1 MAKRTKR
8 NRKASADQDQAI
20 FDLPRREAMS
30 LLPTGLP
37 SSLPGL
43 GDTSGLLGGTS
54 GSNPTSSAVP
64 AGASPADAAKH
75 LSSAAPQNNILDQ
88 NQLSPGA
95 SSSSGATQYSPVVQ
109 SDAPPTN

>member
-8 NRKASADQDQAI
+8 SRKASADEEQAV

-37 SSLPGL
+37 TSLPGL
-43 GDTSGLLGGTS
+43 SDTGGLLGGA
-54 GSNPTSSAVP
+54 GPTTSAVP
-64 AGASPADAAKH
+64 AGTSPADAAKH
-75 LSSAAPQNNILDQ
+75 LTTAAPQNNILDQ

-95 SSSSGATQYSPVVQ
+95 TSSSGATQYSPVVQ
-109 SDAPPTN
+109 SDAPATD

>member
-8 NRKASADQDQAI
+8 SRKPSGDQEQTI

-43 GDTSGLLGGTS
+43 GDTGGLLGGTG
-54 GSNPTSSAVP
+54 GSAPTSAVP
-64 AGASPADAAKH
+64 AGTSPADAAKH
-75 LSSAAPQNNILDQ
+75 LSTATPQNSILDQ

-95 SSSSGATQYSPVVQ
+95 TSSSGATQYSPVVQ
-109 SDAPPTN
+109 SDAPATS